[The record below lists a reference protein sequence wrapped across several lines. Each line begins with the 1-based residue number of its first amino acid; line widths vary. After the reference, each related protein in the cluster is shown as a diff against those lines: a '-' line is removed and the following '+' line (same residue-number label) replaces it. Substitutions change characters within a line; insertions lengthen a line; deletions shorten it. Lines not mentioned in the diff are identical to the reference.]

1 MMKKSWWRGRPPTVI
16 PHATVTFYAVSI
28 SQRTNTGMSAQTFPA
43 VTHPGLT
50 EVTYCPLME
59 ETKGWE
65 KKTLHVFSPH
75 IYMYITN
82 KNNNAIYAFVTKS

>member
-1 MMKKSWWRGRPPTVI
+1 
-16 PHATVTFYAVSI
+16 
-28 SQRTNTGMSAQTFPA
+28 MSAQTFPA

-59 ETKGWE
+59 ETQGWE
-65 KKTLHVFSPH
+65 NFKDHTCFFCPH

-82 KNNNAIYAFVTKS
+82 KNKNAIYAFVLPIAQPWVSACCYIMFPVNGCTLYYQTLRG